1 LPTKCTEGHESLIRL
16 RLAFFSCR
24 FAPARRSMRR
34 LGVSWAALVKQNYGL
49 LTDYSLF
56 ADEQNA
62 ALPDLG
68 CADTSASAIRTDSS
82 LGELESGSA
91 VTGSPRS
98 KGDAHAFDLCSP
110 RRSLAHRREAAR
122 NSVFATRLVLN
133 MLPRFNVCP
142 SNSGAVVADGF
153 STHNRS
159 PIADHLAASTCSEP
173 GKLVW
178 REICELRR
186 HFPGVLCVRSNEHWD
201 TSVEELR
208 Q

>member
-1 LPTKCTEGHESLIRL
+1 MGGLSQTEPRIIR
-16 RLAFFSCR
+16 
-24 FAPARRSMRR
+24 
-34 LGVSWAALVKQNYGL
+34 
-49 LTDYSLF
+49 LF

-62 ALPDLG
+62 ALPGLG

-82 LGELESGSA
+82 RGELESGSA
-91 VTGSPRS
+91 VTGSPHS

-133 MLPRFNVCP
+133 MVPALQCLPPATLERSARV
-142 SNSGAVVADGF
+142 GF
-153 STHNRS
+153 PRVIDHRS
-159 PIADHLAASTCSEP
+159 LIIWPRPRAASEGNSFW
-173 GKLVW
+173 K
-178 REICELRR
+178 EIRELRR
-186 HFPGVLCVRSNEHWD
+186 HFPGVPCVSSNEHRD

>member
-62 ALPDLG
+62 APRDLG

-82 LGELESGSA
+82 RGELESGSA
-91 VTGSPRS
+91 VTGSPHS

-133 MLPRFNVCP
+133 MVPALQCLPPATLERSARV
-142 SNSGAVVADGF
+142 GF
-153 STHNRS
+153 PRIIDHRS
-159 PIADHLAASTCSEP
+159 LIIWPRPRAAS
-173 GKLVW
+173 
-178 REICELRR
+178 
-186 HFPGVLCVRSNEHWD
+186 
-201 TSVEELR
+201 
-208 Q
+208 

>member
-133 MLPRFNVCP
+133 MVPALQCLPPATLER
-142 SNSGAVVADGF
+142 SSWMGF
-153 STHNRS
+153 PRIIDHRS
-159 PIADHLAASTCSEP
+159 LIIWPRPRAASQANWFGE
-173 GKLVW
+173 KFANYAH
-178 REICELRR
+178 I
-186 HFPGVLCVRSNEHWD
+186 FPEYYV
-201 TSVEELR
+201 
-208 Q
+208 

>member
-1 LPTKCTEGHESLIRL
+1 MPTKCTEGHESLIRL

-56 ADEQNA
+56 ADDEQNA

-82 LGELESGSA
+82 RGELESGSA
-91 VTGSPRS
+91 VTGSPHS

-133 MLPRFNVCP
+133 MVPALQCLPPATLERSARV
-142 SNSGAVVADGF
+142 GF
-153 STHNRS
+153 PR
-159 PIADHLAASTCSEP
+159 IIDH
-173 GKLVW
+173 
-178 REICELRR
+178 
-186 HFPGVLCVRSNEHWD
+186 
-201 TSVEELR
+201 
-208 Q
+208 